1 MTEREIAQID
11 DPNAPNL
18 SERERCALAFC
29 ETLILL
35 PTAMTDERFASVR
48 EHFSEG
54 EIVEMS
60 FFVGFYNLLHR
71 FNAVID
77 LDPKNGD
84 EIVVESLSGFQ
95 LASDDREGTED

>member
-1 MTEREIAQID
+1 VIVA
-11 DPNAPNL
+11 
-18 SERERCALAFC
+18 
-29 ETLILL
+29 
-35 PTAMTDERFASVR
+35 PTAMTDERFAALR

-77 LDPKNGD
+77 LDPKQGH
-84 EIVVESLSGFQ
+84 EIVVESLSEFQ
-95 LASDDREGTED
+95 LADGESSDQERAR